1 MWGLVFNHGRVSG
14 GSRPLPTPPLR
25 YSGSHSTA
33 LGSKTY
39 DVIGC
44 KSKFMGFGIGGAAT
58 IKIKIT
64 LV

>member
-1 MWGLVFNHGRVSG
+1 MG
-14 GSRPLPTPPLR
+14 GMRGGADPYPPPCL
-25 YSGSHSTA
+25 YSGSHCTS
-33 LGSKTY
+33 LGSKIY

-44 KSKFMGFGIGGAAT
+44 NGKFMGFGIGGAAT

>member
-1 MWGLVFNHGRVSG
+1 MAGYPG
-14 GSRPLPTPPLR
+14 GADPYPPPLR
-25 YSGSHSTA
+25 DSGSHSTA